1 MTRALPSSTAIG
13 LVFLA
18 SGAWADVTPE
28 EVWES
33 WQALSTSAGQ
43 EMTVGGIRQDR

>member
-18 SGAWADVTPE
+18 SGAWADVTPQ
-28 EVWES
+28 EVWS
-33 WQALSTSAGQ
+33 SRKSMMTSAGQ
-43 EMTVGGIRQDR
+43 